1 MGLNSMTGFA
11 RVEGADGNWRWTWE
25 LKSVNGRNL
34 ELRFRLPPGHDW
46 LEGEARKALQAALSR
61 GSVYANLTAS
71 REGQT
76 GELRIN
82 QDALAQLLP
91 VMDELKEKAGAS
103 APTVDG
109 ILALRGILE
118 VAEAEETE
126 EQRNARGKAILK
138 SLTDGIAALQGARGE
153 EGAKIGAVL
162 SDQVAEIERLASAA
176 DRCAAARPDATRER
190 IKTQVDA
197 LMDTGKALNE
207 ERLYQ
212 ELAMLAVKA
221 DVREEIDR
229 LNAHVAAAR
238 ELLTA
243 SAPVGRKL
251 DFLTQEFNREAN
263 TLCSKAGDIDLTR
276 IGLDLKAVIDQMRE
290 QVQNLE

>member
-11 RVEGADGNWRWTWE
+11 RVEGTDGDWRWAWE

-34 ELRFRLPPGHDW
+34 ELRFRLPPGHDA
-46 LEGEARKALQAALSR
+46 LEGEARKLLQSALAR

-71 REGQT
+71 REGHST
-76 GELRIN
+76 ELRIN
-82 QDALAQLLP
+82 QDALAQILP
-91 VMDELKEKAGAS
+91 VMNELQQKTGAM
-103 APTVDG
+103 AATVDG
-109 ILALRGILE
+109 ILGLRGILE
-118 VAEAEETE
+118 VAEPEESE
-126 EQRNARGKAILK
+126 ESRVARGAAILA
-138 SLTDGIAALQGARGE
+138 SLSDGIAALQKARGE
-153 EGAKIGAVL
+153 EGAKIGDMLAG
-162 SDQVAEIERLASAA
+162 QVAEIERLATEA
-176 DRCAAARPDATRER
+176 DKCAAARPEVMRER
-190 IKTQVDA
+190 IKVQVEA

-207 ERLYQ
+207 ERLHQ

-221 DVREEIDR
+221 DIREEIDR

-238 ELLTA
+238 ELLG
-243 SAPVGRKL
+243 SSEPVGRRL